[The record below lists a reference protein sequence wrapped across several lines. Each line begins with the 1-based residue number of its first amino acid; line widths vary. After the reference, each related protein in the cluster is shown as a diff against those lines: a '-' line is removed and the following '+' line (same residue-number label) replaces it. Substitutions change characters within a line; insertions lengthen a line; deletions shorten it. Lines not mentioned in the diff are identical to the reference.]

1 MHKQHNLD
9 VTSFYKQL
17 PKTIICFSHLR
28 WDFVF
33 QRPQHIMTRLS
44 KQFNIFYVEEP
55 VLDTDGDAY
64 YSFHERGGLKVV
76 VPHLP
81 HDIHAQKVNAELKAL
96 LNGLLAE
103 RSFTDYSF
111 WYYTPMALEF
121 SRNHQPELI
130 VYDCMDELSAFKFAP
145 QSLKELEKE
154 LLRKADIVFTGGQSL
169 YEAKRDQ
176 HSNIHP
182 FPSSIDK
189 QHFQSARNIR
199 RNLTSPVKNNGLRL
213 GFYGVIDERFD
224 IELIKEIAD
233 LRPNWQ
239 ITLIGPVLKIDSTLL
254 PKNNNIHY
262 TGPKTYEELPAYLAQ
277 WDIALIP
284 FLLNESTKF
293 ISPTKTPEYLA
304 AGVPVVST
312 AIRDVVNPYGKNKLI
327 RIADNAKEFIVAIEE
342 QLANP
347 EKENWLANVD
357 SFLSENSWDNSCSRM
372 LNLITNTVLNRS
384 NSSIAQ

>member
-1 MHKQHNLD
+1 MHQKLNSD
-9 VTSFYKQL
+9 MTSFYKHL

-44 KQFNIFYVEEP
+44 KQFNVFYVEEP
-55 VLDTDGDAY
+55 VLDSAGDAY
-64 YSFHERGGLKVV
+64 YSFHERGGVNIV

-81 HDIHAQKVNAELKAL
+81 NDIHATQVNAELKAL
-96 LNGLLAE
+96 LNGLFTE
-103 RSFTDYSF
+103 RSLTDYSF

-154 LLRKADIVFTGGQSL
+154 LLKKADIVFTGGQSL
-169 YEAKRDQ
+169 YEAKKDQ

-189 QHFQSARNIR
+189 KHFQSARGIR
-199 RNLTSPVKNNGLRL
+199 SNSTAPVTSKEVTL
-213 GFYGVIDERFD
+213 GFYGVIDERFH
-224 IELIKEIAD
+224 IELIREIANA
-233 LRPNWQ
+233 RPNWQ
-239 ITLIGPVLKIDSTLL
+239 ITLIGPIVKIDPSLL
-254 PKNNNIHY
+254 PTNNNLHY

-284 FLLNESTKF
+284 FLLNESTRF

-312 AIRDVVNPYGKNKLI
+312 AIRDVINPYGKNKLVS
-327 RIADNAKEFIVAIEE
+327 IADNAKEFIVAIEE
-342 QLANP
+342 QLASS

-357 SFLSENSWDNSCSRM
+357 SFLSENSWDNTCSRM
-372 LNLITNTVLNRS
+372 LNLITNTVLSRS
-384 NSSIAQ
+384 ISSIAQ